1 MTPCMQ
7 NMKLQVHGI
16 LFSISNE
23 YSSVKEI
30 AFSILSFFSSSF
42 KTSRNVA
49 INLLKLDCNH
59 VFTGFTIMQSCMK
72 MPLATKLCVLQMLL
86 ITVCS
91 ANDNN
96 SSKPGEKVSSF
107 DQILQLRGCLM
118 QIVVR

>member
-16 LFSISNE
+16 LFSISDK

-42 KTSRNVA
+42 KTNRNVA
-49 INLLKLDCNH
+49 INLLKLDRNH

-91 ANDNN
+91 ENDNN

-107 DQILQLRGCLM
+107 DQILQLRGCLI